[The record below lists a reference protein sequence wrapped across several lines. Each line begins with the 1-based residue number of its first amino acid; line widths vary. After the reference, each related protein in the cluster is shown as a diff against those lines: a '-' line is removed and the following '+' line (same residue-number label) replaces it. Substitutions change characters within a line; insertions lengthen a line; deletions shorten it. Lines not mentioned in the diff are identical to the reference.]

1 MGPRTEPSAPETMRT
16 TRSTPTA
23 LGGRTWLALIVVGL
37 VGQLAWTVENMYL
50 NVYVYD
56 TISPDPKVIATMVG
70 ASAVAATVATLLV
83 GAWSD
88 RMGRRRAL
96 IAVGYIAWGICTAA
110 FGFVGAPSDVQA
122 PTGAVLVGAIVA
134 IVLLDCVMS
143 AFGSGAN
150 DAAFSAWVTDSTDP
164 GNRGRV
170 DGALAVLPLI
180 AMLLVFGLLDGL
192 TRAGDWK
199 LFFGIV
205 GVATIVAGVLSWFLI
220 QDRRVPARRERIL
233 TAVIH
238 GLRPSTIQR
247 QPALYITL
255 AIWTVIGTSA
265 QVFLPYVII
274 YLQRY
279 LRLESYALALGIVL
293 ILASA
298 LSIVAGRLMDR
309 IGKARFLLP
318 AVGVFALGL
327 VAMTFARE
335 LPLVIIAATIMMAGM
350 MASIATVSAMTRDH
364 TPADRAGA
372 VQGVRMILAV
382 MIPMI
387 IGPFLGAAVIS
398 GAANTYTSL
407 GVVQPVPGPEIFA
420 TAAVVLV
427 LVPVLVAVRSK
438 WVRS

>member
-1 MGPRTEPSAPETMRT
+1 MDQALVPTAAEI
-16 TRSTPTA
+16 TRSAPTA
-23 LGGRTWLALIVVGL
+23 LGGRTWLALVVVGL

-56 TISPDPKVIATMVG
+56 TISPDPNVIAILVG
-70 ASAVAATVATLLV
+70 ASAIAATIATLLV

-88 RMGRRRAL
+88 RMGRRRAI
-96 IAVGYIAWGICTAA
+96 IAFGYVAWGICTAG
-110 FGFVGAPSDVQA
+110 FGFVGAPAGAQA
-122 PTGAVLVGAIVA
+122 PTGAVLVGAIVV

-150 DAAFSAWVTDSTDP
+150 DAAFTAWVTDSTNP

-170 DGALAVLPLI
+170 DGVLAVLPLI

-199 LFFGIV
+199 LFFGVVGIV
-205 GVATIVAGVLSWFLI
+205 TIVTGAVSWFLVR
-220 QDRRVPARRERIL
+220 DRGVPARDGRIL

-238 GLRPSTIQR
+238 GLRPSTIRQ
-247 QPALYITL
+247 QPALYLTL
-255 AIWTVIGTSA
+255 AIWTVIGTST

-279 LRLESYALALGIVL
+279 LRIESYALALGTVL

-298 LSIVAGRLMDR
+298 LSIVAGRVMDR

-335 LPLVIIAATIMMAGM
+335 LPVVIASATVMMAGM
-350 MASIATVSAMTRDH
+350 MASLATVSAMTRDR

-407 GVVQPVPGPEIFA
+407 GVV
-420 TAAVVLV
+420 
-427 LVPVLVAVRSK
+427 
-438 WVRS
+438 

>member
-1 MGPRTEPSAPETMRT
+1 MGPRTEPAAPAT
-16 TRSTPTA
+16 TRSTRTA
-23 LGGRTWLALIVVGL
+23 IGGRTWLALVVVGL

-56 TISPDPKVIATMVG
+56 TISPDPNVIAILVS
-70 ASAVAATVATLLV
+70 ASAIAATIATLLV

-88 RMGRRRAL
+88 RMGRRRAI
-96 IAVGYIAWGICTAA
+96 IAFGYVAWGVCTAG
-110 FGFVGAPSDVQA
+110 FGFVGAPAGAAA
-122 PTGAVLVGAIVA
+122 PTGAALIGAIVA

-150 DAAFSAWVTDSTDP
+150 DAAFTAWVTDSTDP

-170 DGALAVLPLI
+170 DGVLAVLPLI

-199 LFFGIV
+199 LFFGVVGIV
-205 GVATIVAGVLSWFLI
+205 TILTGAASWFLI
-220 QDRRVPARRERIL
+220 RDRGVPARTDGIL
-233 TAVIH
+233 TAVLH
-238 GLRPSTIQR
+238 GLRPSTIRR
-247 QPALYITL
+247 QPALYLTL
-255 AIWTVIGTSA
+255 AIWTVIGTST

-279 LRLESYALALGIVL
+279 LRIESYALALGIVL
-293 ILASA
+293 ILASV
-298 LSIVAGRLMDR
+298 LSILGGRVMDR
-309 IGKARFLLP
+309 IGKTRFLLP
-318 AVGVFALGL
+318 AVAVFAAGL

-335 LPLVIIAATIMMAGM
+335 LPAVIASATVMMAGM
-350 MASIATVSAMTRDH
+350 MASLATVSAMTRDH

-387 IGPFLGAAVIS
+387 VGPFLGAAVIS

-407 GVVQPVPGPEIFA
+407 GVVQPVPGPEIFI
-420 TAAVVLV
+420 AAAAVLV
-427 LVPVLVAVRSK
+427 LVPVLVVLRARAVRS
-438 WVRS
+438 

>member
-1 MGPRTEPSAPETMRT
+1 MATQTEIPAPGQPRATQ
-16 TRSTPTA
+16 TA
-23 LGGRTWLALIVVGL
+23 LGGRTWLALVVTGL

-56 TISPDPKVIATMVG
+56 TISPNPNVIAIMVG
-70 ASAVAATVATLLV
+70 ASAVAATAATLLV

-88 RMGRRRAL
+88 RMGRRREI
-96 IAVGYIAWGICTAA
+96 IAVGYVAWGSCTAA
-110 FGFVGAPSDVQA
+110 FGFVGAPSSVQE
-122 PTGAVLVGAIVA
+122 PTGAVLIGAIVA

-150 DAAFSAWVTDSTDP
+150 DAAFSAWVTDSTTP
-164 GNRGRV
+164 GNRGKV
-170 DGALAVLPLI
+170 DGVLAVLPLI
-180 AMLLVFGLLDGL
+180 SMLLVFGLLDGI

-205 GVATIVAGVLSWFLI
+205 GIATIVTGALSWFLI
-220 QDRRVPARRERIL
+220 KDRGVPARHERIL
-233 TAVIH
+233 TAVAH
-238 GLRPSTIQR
+238 GLRPSTIRR
-247 QPALYITL
+247 QPALYLTL
-255 AIWTVIGTSA
+255 AIWTVIGVST

-279 LRLESYALALGIVL
+279 LRIESYALALGIVL
-293 ILASA
+293 IIASA

-309 IGKARFLLP
+309 IGKTRFLLP
-318 AVGVFALGL
+318 AVAVFGVGL
-327 VAMTFARE
+327 IAMTFARE
-335 LPLVIIAATIMMAGM
+335 LSLVIIAATIMMAGM
-350 MASIATVSAMTRDH
+350 MASLATVSAMTRDH

-372 VQGVRMILAV
+372 VQGIRMILAV

-387 IGPFLGAAVIS
+387 IGPFLGAAVIT

-420 TAAVVLV
+420 TAAVVLI
-427 LVPVLVAVRSK
+427 LVPALIALRAK